1 MTGHNP
7 TTDRSK
13 LGSKRHILTDKDGIP
28 LSTFITSANTHD
40 VTVATNTIDNI
51 VIKRP
56 SSSITKYRNNN
67 NNKRKKKKQ
76 NLCLDKAYH
85 SKDLEQEIVKRGY
98 VPHIRHRREEKKL
111 NKKHPAR
118 RWVVERT
125 NSWHNRFRKLFTR
138 YEKKDEN
145 YLGLVQ
151 LANSI
156 IVYRRIIL
164 G

>member
-7 TTDRSK
+7 TDRGK
-13 LGSKRHILTDKDGIP
+13 LGTKRHILTDKNGIP
-28 LSTFITSANTHD
+28 LSIVITSANTHD
-40 VTVATNTIDNI
+40 VTVAIDTVDSM
-51 VIKRP
+51 VIKRQ
-56 SSSITKYRNNN
+56 SSSSSSSTDRNE
-67 NNKRKKKKQ
+67 KKKQ

-85 SKDLEQEIVKRGY
+85 SKEVEQEIFNRGY
-98 VPHIRHRREEKKL
+98 NPHIRHRRGEQIFQ
-111 NKKHPAR
+111 KKHPTR

-151 LANSI
+151 LANSL

>member
-7 TTDRSK
+7 TDRSK
-13 LGSKRHILTDKDGIP
+13 LGSKRHILVDKEGIP

-40 VTVATNTIDNI
+40 ATVAIDTVDSM
-51 VIKRP
+51 VIKRRQ
-56 SSSITKYRNNN
+56 SYKLIDR
-67 NNKRKKKKQ
+67 NKRKKQ

-85 SKDLEQEIVKRGY
+85 SKEVEQEIIKRGY
-98 VPHIRHRREEKKL
+98 ISHIRHRREEKKFK
-111 NKKHPAR
+111 KKHPATR

-125 NSWHNRFRKLFTR
+125 NWHNRFRKLFTR
-138 YEKKDEN
+138 YEKKEEN

-151 LANSI
+151 LANSL
-156 IVYRRIIL
+156 IVYRRLIL

>member
-7 TTDRSK
+7 TDRSK
-13 LGSKRHILTDKDGIP
+13 LGSKRHILVDKEGIP

-40 VTVATNTIDNI
+40 ATVAIDTVDSM
-51 VIKRP
+51 VIKRRQ
-56 SSSITKYRNNN
+56 SYKLIDR
-67 NNKRKKKKQ
+67 NKRKKQ

-85 SKDLEQEIVKRGY
+85 SKEVEQEIIKRGY
-98 VPHIRHRREEKKL
+98 ISHIRHRREEEKQFK
-111 NKKHPAR
+111 KKHPAR
-118 RWVVERT
+118 RWVIERT

-151 LANSI
+151 LANSL
-156 IVYRRIIL
+156 IVYRRLIL

>member
-7 TTDRSK
+7 TDRSK
-13 LGSKRHILTDKDGIP
+13 LGSKRHILTDKNGIP

-40 VTVATNTIDNI
+40 VTAAMNTIDNI
-51 VIKRP
+51 VVKRP
-56 SSSITKYRNNN
+56 SS
-67 NNKRKKKKQ
+67 KKHKQKKQ

-85 SKDLEQEIVKRGY
+85 SNEVEQEIIKRGY
-98 VPHIRHRREEKKL
+98 IPHIRHRREEKLLHRKY
-111 NKKHPAR
+111 PAR

-125 NSWHNRFRKLFTR
+125 NSWHNRVRKLFTR

-145 YLGLVQ
+145 YFGLVE
-151 LANSI
+151 LANSL

>member
-1 MTGHNP
+1 MTGSNP
-7 TTDRSK
+7 TDRSK
-13 LGSKRHILTDKDGIP
+13 LGTKRHILTDKDGIP
-28 LSTFITSANTHD
+28 LSTVITSANTHD
-40 VTVATNTIDNI
+40 VTVAIDTVDSI
-51 VIKRP
+51 IIKRP
-56 SSSITKYRNNN
+56 SSKSITKYRNKN
-67 NNKRKKKKQ
+67 KKQ

-85 SKDLEQEIVKRGY
+85 SKEVEQEIIKGETY
-98 VPHIRHRREEKKL
+98 HIYDTEEKKKEYFIE
-111 NKKHPAR
+111 NIPQEDG
-118 RWVVERT
+118 VVERT

-151 LANSI
+151 LANSL

>member
-7 TTDRSK
+7 TDRSK
-13 LGSKRHILTDKDGIP
+13 LGSKRHILTDKYGIP
-28 LSTFITSANTHD
+28 LSVIITSANTHD
-40 VTVATNTIDNI
+40 VTVAIDT
-51 VIKRP
+51 VDSMVLKR
-56 SSSITKYRNNN
+56 SSFQLNDR
-67 NNKRKKKKQ
+67 KKQ

-85 SKDLEQEIVKRGY
+85 SKEIEQEIIKRGY
-98 VPHIRHRREEKKL
+98 IPHIRHRREEKKIRQH
-111 NKKHPAR
+111 HPAR

-138 YEKKDEN
+138 YEKKEEN

-156 IVYRRIIL
+156 IIYRRIIL

>member
-7 TTDRSK
+7 TDRSK
-13 LGSKRHILTDKDGIP
+13 LGSKRHILTDKNGIP

-40 VTVATNTIDNI
+40 ATVAIETVDSIIT
-51 VIKRP
+51 KRE
-56 SSSITKYRNNN
+56 SSSTSTISRDRY
-67 NNKRKKKKQ
+67 KKMKQ

-85 SKDLEQEIVKRGY
+85 SKEVEQEIIKRGY
-98 VPHIRHRREEKKL
+98 IPHIRHRREEEKL
-111 NKKHPAR
+111 FHRKYPAR

-151 LANSI
+151 LANSLI
-156 IVYRRIIL
+156 IYRRIIL